1 MSTLTIPAPPVMDAA
16 GLATKQLFDHLV
28 PAPRDFAVRL
38 WDGTVFGGE
47 QGVRYTVV
55 LRHPGAARRMFSL
68 PVEVAMGEAFIFG
81 DFDIEGDLYAALG
94 LKDRARAA
102 VRTTSQIVELLRL
115 RRALP
120 PESAERAGFGP
131 AQLSGRVRSRDRDR
145 GAISFHYDVGND
157 FYALWLDERM
167 VYTCAYYPTGEEDLA
182 TAQQRKL
189 EHVCRKLRLA
199 PGETLLDIGCGWGG
213 MAIYAAQNHGVRVL
227 AVTLSEQQARLANER
242 ITALGLGDR
251 VEVRLQD
258 YRDVT
263 GSFDKV
269 SAIGIMEHIG
279 HDCGT
284 FFEHVHRL
292 LKPGGLFLNHA
303 ISAPPHAEAWKQH
316 PLPIRMVHRHI
327 LGTGLI
333 RERYVFP
340 DGALLPVSAANLAAE
355 QAGLEVRDVENL
367 REHYALTLRDWVSNL
382 EARQD
387 EAIENAGEAVYRV
400 WRLYM
405 TASALEFEKGTIS
418 LNQTLLAKP
427 AAGRLSLPLS
437 RADLYRS

>member
-1 MSTLTIPAPPVMDAA
+1 MSTVTIPAPTVMDPAA
-16 GLATKQLFDHLV
+16 GATKQLFDHLL

-38 WDGTVFGGE
+38 WDGSEFGGE

-55 LRHPGAARRMFSL
+55 LSHPGAARRMFSL
-68 PVEVAMGEAFIFG
+68 PVELALGEGFIFG

-94 LKDRARAA
+94 LKDRARQA
-102 VRTTSQIVELLRL
+102 VRTPSQILRLLAL

-120 PESAERAGFGP
+120 HDSAERAGFGP
-131 AQLSGRVRSRDRDR
+131 ARLSGRVRSRDRDR
-145 GAISFHYDVGND
+145 GAITFHYDVGND

-182 TAQQRKL
+182 TAQERKL

-213 MAIYAAQNHGVRVL
+213 MAIYAAQNHGVQVV
-227 AVTLSEQQARLANER
+227 AVTLSEQQAKLANER
-242 ITALGLGDR
+242 IAALGLRDR

-258 YRDVT
+258 YRDVK

-279 HDCGT
+279 HDCGS
-284 FFEHVHRL
+284 FFEHVHGV

-316 PLPIRMVHRHI
+316 PLPKRMVLRHI

-340 DGALLPVSAANLAAE
+340 DGALLPVSEANLAAE
-355 QAGLEVRDVENL
+355 QAGFEVRDVENL
-367 REHYALTLRDWVSNL
+367 REHYALTLRDWVANL

-387 EAIENAGEAVYRV
+387 EAIRQVGEAVYRV

-405 TASALEFEKGTIS
+405 TSSALEFEKGAVS

-427 AAGRLSLPLS
+427 GKSRLSLPLS